1 MSKALNPIFK
11 VLLCVCA
18 LSVSGAGAAYA
29 GPKED
34 AIAAYDEGDYKRAAR
49 LFEPLAKHG
58 DALAQFKLGFMYTN
72 GDGVL
77 QDYKEGMK
85 WYRLSAEQGNA
96 EAQNFLGGMYVNGQ
110 GVVRDNVY
118 AYMWFNIAAS
128 SGDANAVKNRDNVA
142 SEMTAPQLE
151 KAQDLARE
159 CVKKNYKGC

>member
-1 MSKALNPIFK
+1 MKNIFK

-118 AYMWFNIAAS
+118 AHMWWNIAAS
-128 SGDANAVKNRDNVA
+128 SGSESAVKNRDIVA
-142 SEMTAPQLE
+142 EKMTAADIS
-151 KAQDLARE
+151 KAQGLARV

>member
-1 MSKALNPIFK
+1 MKTIFK
-11 VLLCVCA
+11 LLLCVCA
-18 LSVSGAGAAYA
+18 LSFGGAGAAYA

-34 AIAAYDEGDYKRAAR
+34 AIAAYDKGDYKKAAR
-49 LFEPLAKHG
+49 LFESFAKAG
-58 DALAQFKLGFMYTN
+58 DALAQFNLALMYTN

-96 EAQNFLGGMYVNGQ
+96 EAQNFLGGMYVNGN
-110 GVVRDNVY
+110 GVIRDNVY
-118 AYMWFNIAAS
+118 AHMWFNIAAS
-128 SGDANAVKNRDNVA
+128 SGDAKAVKNRDIIA
-142 SEMTAPQLE
+142 KTMTPADIS